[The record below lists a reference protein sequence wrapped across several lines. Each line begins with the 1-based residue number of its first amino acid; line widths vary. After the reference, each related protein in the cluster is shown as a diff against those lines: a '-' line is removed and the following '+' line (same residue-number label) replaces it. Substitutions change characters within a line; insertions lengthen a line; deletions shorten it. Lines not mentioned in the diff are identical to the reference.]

1 MWSECNSEDRVGALG
16 RRDPSVREGVR
27 GRLRGPDP
35 GRVLRR
41 RRLGRGRVRF
51 AQRRRS
57 GRQRRRRKEGGNDR
71 ITGEEMNSILAFVGR
86 FMNET

>member
-16 RRDPSVREGVR
+16 RRDPSRSSR
-27 GRLRGPDP
+27 GSSGSTSRA

-51 AQRRRS
+51 AQRHRS